1 MKMPAEW
8 TIIKHAPD
16 NKIQASK
23 KKSVTARIDMSE
35 EVAGQGLCPE
45 CREPM
50 KRVIVNGIEALCC
63 MNDRIVLPIN
73 HSKE

>member
-8 TIIKHAPD
+8 TIKHI
-16 NKIQASK
+16 NSKIQASDK
-23 KKSVTARIDMSE
+23 KKSITARIDMSE

-45 CREPM
+45 CKEPM

-63 MNDRIVLPIN
+63 MNDRIVLPIK